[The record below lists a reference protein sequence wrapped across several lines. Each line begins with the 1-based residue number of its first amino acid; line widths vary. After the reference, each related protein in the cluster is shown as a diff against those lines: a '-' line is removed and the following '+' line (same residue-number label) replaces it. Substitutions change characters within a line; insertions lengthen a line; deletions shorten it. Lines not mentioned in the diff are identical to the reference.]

1 MNQEVQQLEGRLVVA
16 GQFECRD
23 KDGVLLKTI
32 DFKCEVPLNQQ
43 EEDHGD
49 QRSE

>member
-1 MNQEVQQLEGRLVVA
+1 MSFEAQPIEAKVVIA

-23 KDGVLLKTI
+23 KDGALLKTI
-32 DFKCEVPLNQQ
+32 DFKCEVPLK
-43 EEDHGD
+43 ETESDHGN

>member
-1 MNQEVQQLEGRLVVA
+1 MSFEAQPIEAKVVIS

-23 KDGVLLKTI
+23 KDGALLKVI
-32 DFKCEVPLNQQ
+32 DFQASLPLNQK
-43 EEDHGD
+43 EENHAD